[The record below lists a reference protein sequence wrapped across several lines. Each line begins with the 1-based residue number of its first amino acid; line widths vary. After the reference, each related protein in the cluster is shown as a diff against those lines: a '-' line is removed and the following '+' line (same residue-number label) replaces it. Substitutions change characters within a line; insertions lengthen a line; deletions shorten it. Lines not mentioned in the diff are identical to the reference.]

1 MAILLIYK
9 KKKLAKEYTN
19 QLNDKYEKE
28 KYKNSIQYYFDNGL
42 PLLLKYN
49 MYGDS
54 KDSTSYHEQGN
65 NSIMEIRKL
74 ELKIISNIQDY
85 QEKALYHTS
94 VITAVAKT
102 GLKYVSESDVR
113 GFVRLFIVDILAAAN
128 LSKKLDCF
136 NEITLMKFRPDIW
149 IIITNNNSPLCVV
162 EVKKPSVNGF
172 L

>member
-1 MAILLIYK
+1 
-9 KKKLAKEYTN
+9 
-19 QLNDKYEKE
+19 
-28 KYKNSIQYYFDNGL
+28 
-42 PLLLKYN
+42 

-128 LSKKLDCF
+128 LSEKLDCF
-136 NEITLMKFRPDIW
+136 NEITLMAFRPDLW
-149 IIITNNNSPLCVV
+149 IITNNNSPLGVV
-162 EVKKPSVNGF
+162 MAKKPSVKGLGLLVENPSLIAQVIIYICTNIYILYVLFESF